1 MLINSSRLKGCP
13 ILSLHVGGQIARVTD
28 LIIDPDNLHLIA
40 VRVEG
45 PMVEP
50 EEGSLL
56 VMDSVREFSRAGMIV
71 DSNDEF
77 VRGEDIVW
85 VQKVLKLNFDLIGLK
100 VVTKKGVKLGKVEDF
115 VLQSSSWDVQQLI
128 VRRPIMKALIDPEL
142 TIGRSR
148 IVEVDDYQVVIKE
161 EHEKAKSKIKSTTI
175 EELVP
180 DFVNPFR
187 KPDFV
192 PENQSSS
199 SSSSSSS
206 E

>member
-1 MLINSSRLKGCP
+1 MLINSSRLKDCP

-28 LIIDPDNLHLIA
+28 LIIDPDSLHLLA

-50 EEGSLL
+50 KEGDLL
-56 VMDSVREFSRAGMIV
+56 IMDSVREFSRAGMII

-77 VRGEDIVW
+77 VRGDDIVR
-85 VQKVLKLNFDLIGLK
+85 VKKVLKLNFDLHGLK

-142 TIGRSR
+142 IIDRSK

-161 EHEKAKSKIKSTTI
+161 EHEKTKSKLKTSTI

-199 SSSSSSS
+199 NSSS